1 MNTKLTLNL
10 DAEIIQKA
18 KTYAKSHQV
27 SLSKLIE
34 NYLNSLI
41 SEKRNEELQISD
53 FVKSMSTR
61 TKLPMYDDVEKDR
74 LNYLEEKYNWAGYF
88 WIPMSYWICW
98 RKQIVP

>member
-1 MNTKLTLNL
+1 MMMNTKLTLNL
-10 DAEIIQKA
+10 NAEIINEA
-18 KTYAKSHQV
+18 KTYAKNHQV

-61 TKLPMYDDVEKDR
+61 TKLPMDVDFKKDR
-74 LNYLEEKYNWAGYF
+74 LNYLEEKY
-88 WIPMSYWICW
+88 
-98 RKQIVP
+98 K

>member
-1 MNTKLTLNL
+1 MMNTKLTLNL
-10 DAEIIQKA
+10 NAEIINEA
-18 KTYAKSHQV
+18 KTYAKNHQV

-61 TKLPMYDDVEKDR
+61 TKLPMDVDFKKDR
-74 LNYLEEKYNWAGYF
+74 LNYLEEKY
-88 WIPMSYWICW
+88 
-98 RKQIVP
+98 K

>member
-1 MNTKLTLNL
+1 MMNTKLTLNL
-10 DAEIIQKA
+10 NAEIINEA

-53 FVKSMSTR
+53 FVKSMTSR
-61 TKLPMYDDVEKDR
+61 TKLPMDVDFKKDR
-74 LNYLEEKYNWAGYF
+74 LNYLEEKY
-88 WIPMSYWICW
+88 
-98 RKQIVP
+98 K